1 MIDYKLDK
9 SRLNIFI
16 VSIVGILIIFLWL
29 CFNSSNYTLATP
41 TDVKSLER
49 WQQRIEQQRD
59 AIAQQ
64 QEQLTDIH
72 KAALGYLNILKD
84 HVEIADIKLQDYQ
97 YQLQQATSDLK
108 SLEAQLQEAQ
118 QSYQPKLVATVER
131 LRLLQR
137 QPISSQGWDL
147 LLKSDNLNEFLDR
160 RHRLQQVYQSD
171 RAKLQQLQ
179 AEAAEIKE
187 QKMIVAERKNQIS
200 LIQQQLAVQKDQIQ
214 SQSGIQEE
222 LIARL
227 KSDRTALEAAE
238 TQLDKDSE
246 SIGILIRERGGSYHG
261 GGSGKFR
268 YPNSARISSNFG
280 WRVHPILKYKR
291 MHTGID
297 FAGGYGSDI
306 YAAASGKVIFAGWY
320 GGYGNAVVID
330 HGKGITTLYGHASK
344 LYVSEGKYV
353 TKGKAIAAVGST
365 GFSTGPH
372 LHFEV
377 RENGKP
383 VNPMNY
389 L

>member
-9 SRLNIFI
+9 SRLNVYIVLI
-16 VSIVGILIIFLWL
+16 VSILIIFIWL
-29 CFNSSNYTLATP
+29 CFNSSQITLASP
-41 TDVKSLER
+41 TDVKSLEA

-64 QEQLTDIH
+64 HEKLSDIH

-97 YQLQQATSDLK
+97 YQLRQATQDLK
-108 SLEAQLQEAQ
+108 SLEAQLEEAQ
-118 QSYQPKLVATVER
+118 KSYQPKLVATVER

-179 AEAAEIKE
+179 AEASKIKE
-187 QKMIVAERKNQIS
+187 QKMIVAERKNQIA
-200 LIQQQLAVQKDQIQ
+200 LIQQQLAVQKDQIEA
-214 SQSGIQEE
+214 QSGIQEE
-222 LIARL
+222 LIQRL

-246 SIGILIRERGGSYHG
+246 SIGILIRERGGSYYG

-268 YPNSARISSNFG
+268 YPNSARISSGFG

-291 MHTGID
+291 MHTGVD

-330 HGKGITTLYGHASK
+330 HGKGITTLYGHTSK
-344 LYVSEGKYV
+344 LYVSEGQYIS
-353 TKGKAIAAVGST
+353 KGKAIAAVGST